1 MFLEDGA
8 TQLWLED
15 PLQNL
20 RGTDPIELPGF
31 VTYRETA
38 NFRTPI
44 SIAGFI
50 KGTLG
55 SEFEQRN
62 LLPGLGV
69 GVYDYKDSGELPD
82 LLAHRMKQLEKAGF
96 GPDDIAIVS
105 CRGTKSTALADV
117 SQIGKHTLRKFTN
130 QYDANNQQIYTD
142 GDLNF
147 ETIFRFK
154 GQQAPCVILVDL
166 DDTTRQDD
174 WHTGIL
180 YCAMTRATVR
190 LELITRQDCPWLD
203 TFKKNVDG

>member
-1 MFLEDGA
+1 L
-8 TQLWLED
+8 
-15 PLQNL
+15 
-20 RGTDPIELPGF
+20 
-31 VTYRETA
+31 
-38 NFRTPI
+38 

-50 KGTLG
+50 KGTLA

-69 GVYDYKDSGELPD
+69 GVYDYESSDKLPA
-82 LLAHRMKQLEKAGF
+82 LLEHRIKQLEKAGF
-96 GPDDIAIVS
+96 GPDDVAIIS
-105 CRGTKSTALADV
+105 CRGTKSTALAGV
-117 SQIGKHTLRKFTN
+117 SQIGKYKLRKFTGEYN
-130 QYDANNQQIYTD
+130 ANNEQIYTH

-166 DDTTRQDD
+166 DDTTKQDD

-190 LELITRQDCPWLD
+190 LELITRSDCPWLD
-203 TFKKNVDG
+203 TFRANLDSSVE